1 VYCSWSPPLCSGLR
15 AILLAFLLQVLRDI
29 GPTAFRT
36 AYDEWKR
43 CQADLRLYL
52 GLINDLICPA
62 CSDGLGAV
70 HIDANMKLFTW
81 LRHRE
86 EWRTPHYTEFFRP
99 DDEVKAFLK
108 AVYELIGRQV
118 CAQWL
123 CCALYLLHRLPGTVI
138 SAVLQIVALQCAPV
152 ATVPRC
158 SILV

>member
-1 VYCSWSPPLCSGLR
+1 M
-15 AILLAFLLQVLRDI
+15 LQVLHEI
-29 GPTAFRT
+29 GPIAFRT

-86 EWRTPHYTEFFRP
+86 EWRTPHYDEFFRP

-108 AVYELIGRQV
+108 SVYELVGRQV
-118 CAQWL
+118 CEEQL
-123 CCALYLLHRLPGTVI
+123 RH
-138 SAVLQIVALQCAPV
+138 AVLCSRACYLQLIYHRQPSFLQLCV
-152 ATVPRC
+152 ICFSVPGNLICWRGN
-158 SILV
+158 